1 MCYTFPKS
9 QKERIVLMSEMI
21 YLYGMVMS
29 TDSFVLCGDF
39 PQADGYGEIK
49 ERHSGIGG
57 ETGTAAAVLASLGC
71 KVKVGGTHIGN
82 KNRDIIRGYI
92 ESHGIDGSELADEDF
107 DGVTDWVI
115 VSGKTRTCFGEWRK
129 HFSRPEPFYEPPS
142 EESVAA
148 CSVMGWDNF
157 YDDMTAELCCRHG
170 KKFAAIDCLHDSAA
184 NRFCA
189 VNAVSHEFLEGRYPD
204 KSPEELYRL
213 YTDNSDGLIIF
224 TFGSDPVMY
233 GRKGCEPKYFKP
245 YKVKA
250 ASTLGAGD
258 SFKAGTIYALSLG
271 LSDADTVRYGC
282 AVAAAAITRY
292 PIYENPP
299 TLEDV
304 NRILNS

>member
-1 MCYTFPKS
+1 MLYFSKIP
-9 QKERIVLMSEMI
+9 KERIVFMSEPI

-29 TDSFVLCGDF
+29 TESFVLSGDF
-39 PQADGYGEIK
+39 PKADGYCGIK

-71 KVKVGGTHIGN
+71 NVKVGGTHIGN
-82 KNRDIIRGYI
+82 GNRGIIRGYI
-92 ESHGIDGSELADEDF
+92 ESRGIDGSELADEDF
-107 DGVTDWVI
+107 GGVVDWVMI
-115 VSGKTRTCFGEWRK
+115 SGGTRTCFGEWDRLY
-129 HFSRPEPFYEPPS
+129 SRHEPFYEPPR
-142 EESVAA
+142 EESIAA

-157 YDDMTAELCCRHG
+157 YGDRTAELCRRHG
-170 KKFAAIDCLHDSAA
+170 KKFAAIDCMHDSAV

-189 VNAVSHEFLEGRYPD
+189 VNAVSHEFLEGRYSG

-233 GRKGCEPKYFKP
+233 GRKGCEPKYFRP
-245 YKVKA
+245 YSVEA

-271 LSDADTVRYGC
+271 LSDEDIVRYGC

-292 PIYENPP
+292 PIYEYPP
-299 TLEDV
+299 TLDDV
-304 NRILNS
+304 LKIMNG

>member
-1 MCYTFPKS
+1 MLYFSKI
-9 QKERIVLMSEMI
+9 KKKGLFFMSGMI

-29 TDSFVLCGDF
+29 TESFVLDGDF

-82 KNRDIIRGYI
+82 KNRSLIRDYMV
-92 ESHGIDGSELADEDF
+92 SRGIDDTELADEDF
-107 DGVTDWVI
+107 DGVFDWVI
-115 VSGKTRTCFGEWRK
+115 ISGSTRTCFGEWGK
-129 HFSRPEPFYEPPS
+129 HFPRPEPFYEPPC
-142 EESVAA
+142 EESIAA

-157 YDDMTAELCCRHG
+157 YDDKTAELCRRYG
-170 KKFAAIDCLHDSAA
+170 KKFAAIDCMHDSAA
-184 NRFCA
+184 NRACA
-189 VNAVSHEFLEGRYPD
+189 VNAVSHEFLSWRYPG

-213 YTDNSDGLIIF
+213 YTENSDGLIIF
-224 TFGSDPVMY
+224 TFGEDPVMY
-233 GRKGCEPKYFKP
+233 GRKGCEPKYFQP
-245 YKVKA
+245 YRVKA

-271 LSDADTVRYGC
+271 LSDEDIVRYGC
-282 AVAAAAITRY
+282 AAAAAAITRY

-299 TLEDV
+299 TLDDV
-304 NRILNS
+304 KKILGG